1 MLSHLEPRAAPLVRH
16 FHVDAGSVGAGIP
29 RAKEQGHL
37 TAEHDP
43 IGAHLTER
51 PDEEPPPRWPPDRL
65 RCRHRCAEGLASP
78 VPVSEGCDSTFEGL
92 GPSSESRYSLP
103 EATR

>member
-1 MLSHLEPRAAPLVRH
+1 MRANRSWLSSWLVRRRDAVHLEPRAAPLVRH

-51 PDEEPPPRWPPDRL
+51 PDEEPPPRWPLDRL
-65 RCRHRCAEGLASP
+65 RCRHSAPKDCQ
-78 VPVSEGCDSTFEGL
+78 VPYLFRKGAILRSKG
-92 GPSSESRYSLP
+92 
-103 EATR
+103 